1 MATNTTKQKAGLQL
15 GNAIYKTMSADPVA
29 VQNLP
34 APSADNYAEFMQ
46 SIKTYN
52 ASYNSFINAVNQIVT
67 IYINGAEDRNPF
79 YEMVKGFINYGDTI
93 EHMFV
98 DTFDVSV
105 RMQTMK
111 PISAV
116 RLLRFIACITLPTST
131 SA

>member
-1 MATNTTKQKAGLQL
+1 MATQTAKQKAGLQL
-15 GNAIYKTMSADPVA
+15 GNAIYNTMSADPAA

-79 YEMVKGFINYGDTI
+79 Y
-93 EHMFV
+93 
-98 DTFDVSV
+98 
-105 RMQTMK
+105 
-111 PISAV
+111 
-116 RLLRFIACITLPTST
+116 
-131 SA
+131 